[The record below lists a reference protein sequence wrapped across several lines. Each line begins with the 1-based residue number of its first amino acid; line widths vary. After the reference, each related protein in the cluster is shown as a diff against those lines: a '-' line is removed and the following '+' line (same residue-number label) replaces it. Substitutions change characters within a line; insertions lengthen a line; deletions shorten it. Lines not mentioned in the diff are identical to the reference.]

1 MKGVQQMMKVRRTVV
16 AAGMAAAVVMATAWP
31 AAAHVTVQ
39 PDQAVTSSFTA
50 FAVRVPNERD
60 AAATTKVEVQL
71 PEELVSVSFEPEP
84 GWQRTVERKPRAT
97 PVQVFGE
104 QVTDYIASVTWSG
117 GRIEPGEF
125 VEFGFSARTPD
136 NPTTLRFPA
145 LQTYDGG
152 EVVRWV
158 GPADA
163 DAPAAQVRTFRL
175 GEGATQP
182 GQLEVLARVAGT
194 DRADTG
200 GGDDTADDAA
210 PAAVSWAALALAL
223 VAVVLAVVRRRRT

>member
-1 MKGVQQMMKVRRTVV
+1 MKGMQKMKVRRIV
-16 AAGMAAAVVMATAWP
+16 ATAGMAAAGVVAAAWP

-39 PDQAVTSSFTA
+39 PEQAVTSSFTR
-50 FAVRVPNERD
+50 FGVRVPNERD

-71 PEELVSVSFEPEP
+71 PEELVAVGFEPEP
-84 GWQRTVERKPRAT
+84 GWQRTIERKPRTA

-104 QVTDYIASVTWSG
+104 QVTDYIATVTWSG

-163 DAPAAQVRTFRL
+163 EAPAGQVRTFRL
-175 GEGATQP
+175 GDGATQP
-182 GQLEVLARVAGT
+182 GQLEVLSRVAGT
-194 DRADTG
+194 DRAETG
-200 GGDDTADDAA
+200 GGDDTA
-210 PAAVSWAALALAL
+210 PAAVSWAALALAA